1 MSNDDERNVD
11 PIQEMNYLAQSFLKL
26 DAWDFKESHRS
37 VKNGVLIYDSEWC
50 RLSITWGGWDPL
62 GGNSISIHYGRLH
75 APNESANMNWNGE
88 ECYAWHEFENALHFL
103 DGRSPIDAAKMNY
116 STPLISKYYEEEY
129 NQKFHRRQPEWLMK
143 MHMEVWKHYGIK
155 LFKLFDLRQPDLW
168 EQYRRFLKEF
178 YDIKGRIP
186 FIKPSMDKVC

>member
-11 PIQEMNYLAQSFLKL
+11 PIQEMLRLTQGFSNLGT
-26 DAWDFKESHRS
+26 WGFKENFRS
-37 VKNGVLIYDSEWC
+37 VKNNILIYDSQWC
-50 RLSITWGGWDPL
+50 RIKFVWGGWDYL
-62 GGNSISIHYGRLH
+62 EGNSISIYYGRLH
-75 APNESANMNWNGE
+75 APNEEVKMIWHGE
-88 ECYAWHEFENALHFL
+88 ECHTWHRFEHALHFL

-143 MHMEVWKHYGIK
+143 MHMEVWEHYGIK

-168 EQYRRFLKEF
+168 EQYRGFLKEF
-178 YDIKGRIP
+178 YDIKGRIS